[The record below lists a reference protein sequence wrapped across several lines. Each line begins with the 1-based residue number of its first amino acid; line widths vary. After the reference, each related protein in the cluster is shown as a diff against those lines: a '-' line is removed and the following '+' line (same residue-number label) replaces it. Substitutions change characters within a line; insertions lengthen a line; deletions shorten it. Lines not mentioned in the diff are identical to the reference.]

1 MVHLVK
7 KDPRALIQRFSP
19 LNQISQ
25 KYHSQLASQLRMI
38 KVRQGDTIIAKSRN
52 TKLLH
57 FLVVGKVDIRES
69 FENRYTIDDKDS
81 SGQQPLEAS
90 LAERGSAKAASD
102 CLILVANT
110 DQVDQY
116 LTWSQ
121 DYNIFYLDEGDLS
134 VTDQDLIDDS
144 FQEDW
149 DNVFI
154 RSKLAANLSNRVIHE
169 VLSQLE
175 DVEVKSNEVIV
186 KANSIGDYFYVLKE
200 GVAEVQTESKGPFKG
215 ACFKLNPGN
224 YFGDEALVADTKRN
238 ATVTMKSHGVL
249 GRLPIDAFNLLIK
262 QHLVSPL
269 TADMHWATN
278 DDDVAVL
285 DVRFPIE
292 FNLGHEDGSINLPIN
307 RLRKELGAF
316 KQSLRYIVTPA
327 NDSRAELA
335 TYLMRQA
342 GFEAYHLPTDS
353 QGEALDA
360 APA

>member
-38 KVRQGDTIIAKSRN
+38 KVRQGDTIIAKARN

-57 FLVVGKVDIRES
+57 FLVVGSIDVRES
-69 FENRYTIDDKDS
+69 FENRYTIDHKNDLSRQSLESTLADRS
-81 SGQQPLEAS
+81 SV
-90 LAERGSAKAASD
+90 KAASD
-102 CLILVANT
+102 CLLLVANT
-110 DQVDQY
+110 DQIDQY

-175 DVEVKSNEVIV
+175 DIEVKTNEVIV
-186 KANSIGDYFYVLKE
+186 KANSVGDYFYVLKE
-200 GVAEVQTESKGPFKG
+200 GMAEVQTESKGPFHG
-215 ACFKLNPGN
+215 ARFKLNPGN
-224 YFGDEALVADTKRN
+224 YFGDEALVAGTKRN
-238 ATVTMKSHGVL
+238 ATVTMKSNGVL
-249 GRLPIDAFNLLIK
+249 GRLSIDAFNYLIR

-269 TADMHWATN
+269 TADMNVSPGDH
-278 DDDVAVL
+278 DVAVL

-292 FNLGHEDGSINLPIN
+292 FKMGHEDGSVNLPIN
-307 RLRKELGAF
+307 RLRKELGEF

-342 GFEAYHLPTDS
+342 GFEAYHLPTENR
-353 QGEALDA
+353 GEMDA
-360 APA
+360 VPA